1 MIQELHIENFAI
13 IDHLDLHLKPG
24 FVILTGETGAGK
36 SILIDAVEALLGS
49 RVEAVMVRA
58 EADKAIIEATFVI
71 PPALRPAIQRLLEP
85 EALWE
90 DSEFVLL
97 SREIRRNGRSV
108 GRINGRVANLN
119 LIRQLGEFLVDVH
132 GQSEHL
138 SLLRVSQHLAL
149 LDRFADA
156 GDLQEAYTQVYRQLL
171 NVRRELTHLRQLESE
186 SARQT
191 DILNYQINEI
201 ESAHLKPDEE
211 QSLIAERNR
220 LANAEGLASLTQE
233 LLLLLDEGA
242 PDAPAAADL
251 IGQALRAAGGLARLD
266 RSQTS
271 LEEQLQDLFERL
283 QEVSSQLRRYLEEI
297 EFNPKRLNQVEERL
311 ALIHSLKRKYGKS
324 GVNASIQEVLDYAAQ
339 ARRNLEMIAHA
350 GARLQELEQQE
361 RQLLE
366 QLAQAG
372 QALSHKRH
380 EAALRLAQELEKEL
394 TSLNMEQ
401 AKFMVQFSTR
411 PDPNGVTLAD
421 GQQVAFDANGLE
433 QVEFLVAP
441 NPGEGFKPLV
451 KIASGGETSRLMLA
465 IKNVL
470 ARADPVPTLI
480 FDEIDQGIG
489 GRVGTIVGHKLW
501 QLSQN
506 HQVLCVTHLPQLA
519 AFGDQHLQV
528 QKTVRHGRTITQVT
542 VLEAEARLN
551 ELAQMMGAISEG
563 TRRSAQEL
571 MQTVR
576 ALTTPRQV

>member
-13 IDHLDLHLKPG
+13 IDRLDLHLKPG

-58 EADKAIIEATFVI
+58 EADKAIIEATFAI

-90 DSEFVLL
+90 DSEFVQL

-119 LIRQLGEFLVDVH
+119 LIRQLGELLVDVH

-138 SLLRVSQHLAL
+138 SLLRVSQHIAL

-156 GDLQEAYTQVYRQLL
+156 AALQEAYTQVYRQLL
-171 NVRRELTHLRQLESE
+171 NVRRELIHLRQLESE

-211 QSLIAERNR
+211 QALTAERNR

-283 QEVSSQLRRYLEEI
+283 QEVSSQLRRYLDEI

-324 GVNASIQEVLDYAAQ
+324 GANASIQEVLDYAAQ

-380 EAALRLAQELEKEL
+380 EAALRLSQELEKEL
-394 TSLNMEQ
+394 SSLNMEQ
-401 AKFMVQFSTR
+401 AKFMVQFSVH

-421 GQQVAFDANGLE
+421 GQRVAFDANGLE

-528 QKTVRHGRTITQVT
+528 QKTVKHGRTITQVT

-576 ALTTPRQV
+576 ALTAPR

>member
-58 EADKAIIEATFVI
+58 EADKAIIEATFAI
-71 PPALRPAIQRLLEP
+71 PPALRPAVQRLLEP
-85 EALWE
+85 EALWD
-90 DSEFVLL
+90 DSEFVQL

-108 GRINGRVANLN
+108 GRINGRVANLT
-119 LIRQLGEFLVDVH
+119 LIRQLGELLVDVH

-156 GDLQEAYTQVYRQLL
+156 AALQEAYTQVYRQLL

-211 QSLIAERNR
+211 QALTAERNR

-283 QEVSSQLRRYLEEI
+283 QEVSSQLRRYLDEI

-324 GVNASIQEVLDYAAQ
+324 GANASIQEVLDYAAQ

-380 EAALRLAQELEKEL
+380 EAALRLSQELEKEL

-401 AKFMVQFSTR
+401 AKFMVQFSVH

-421 GQQVAFDANGLE
+421 GQRVAFDANGLE

-528 QKTVRHGRTITQVT
+528 QKTVKHGRTITQVT

-576 ALTTPRQV
+576 ALTAPR